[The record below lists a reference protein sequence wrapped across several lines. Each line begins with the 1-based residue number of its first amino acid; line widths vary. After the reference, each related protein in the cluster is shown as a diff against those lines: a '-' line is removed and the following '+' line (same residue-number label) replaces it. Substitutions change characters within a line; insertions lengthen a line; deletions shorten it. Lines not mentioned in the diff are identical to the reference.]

1 MNIELDHFFVLVEP
15 DGEIADLLITL
26 GMNESFGRDH
36 PGQGT
41 SNRRFE
47 LSNSMFEFL
56 WVRDVDEAN
65 NGPGR
70 KLNFVDRSRCNDT
83 SPFGIILNRTDESER
98 GMPFKGWTYQPD
110 YFEPPMAFHVGDNSS
125 NLHEPLCIYMPFMN
139 PPGRK
144 TEHGV
149 FKSLSHVKIT
159 TPANPLSDVMDAVNS
174 ADRVSIASGQLHLM
188 EVTLDGNRQG
198 LSKDFRPDI
207 PVVINW

>member
-70 KLNFVDRSRCNDT
+70 KLNFVDRIRCNDT
-83 SPFGIILNRTDESER
+83 SPFGIILNRTDESEH

-125 NLHEPLCIYMPFMN
+125 NLHEPLCIHMSFMN
-139 PPGRK
+139 PPARK

-159 TPANPLSDVMDAVNS
+159 TPANPLSDVIDVVNS
-174 ADRVSIASGQLHLM
+174 ADRVSIVSGKLHLM

>member
-1 MNIELDHFFVLVEP
+1 MKIELDHFFVLVEP
-15 DGEIADLLITL
+15 EGEVADLLIAL
-26 GMNESFGRDH
+26 GMQESVSRDH

-56 WVRDVDEAN
+56 WVRDADEAG

-70 KLNFVDRSRCNDT
+70 KLNFVDRSTRTDA
-83 SPFGIILNRTDESER
+83 SPFGIIVNRKDESER
-98 GMPFKGWTYQPD
+98 GMPFNGWIYQPD

-125 NLHEPLCIYMPFMN
+125 KILEPLCIYMPFMN
-139 PPGRK
+139 PPDRK
-144 TEHGV
+144 IEDGV

-159 TPANPLSDVMDAVNS
+159 TPANPLSGVIDAVNS
-174 ADRVSIASGQLHLM
+174 ADRVSVVSGKLHLM

-198 LSKDFRPDI
+198 LSKDFRPDF
-207 PVVINW
+207 PVVIYW